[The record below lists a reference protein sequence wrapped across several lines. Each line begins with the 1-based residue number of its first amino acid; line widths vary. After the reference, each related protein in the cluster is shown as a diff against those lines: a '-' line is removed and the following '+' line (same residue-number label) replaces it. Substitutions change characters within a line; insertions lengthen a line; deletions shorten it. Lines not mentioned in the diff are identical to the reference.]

1 MPRTDPC
8 GIPSFF
14 PGLEMLLLSGNEFG
28 LILIYDQ
35 FLQLSAC
42 FESEGLHSIA
52 ISMDRKRI
60 VTTRANYFRICRF
73 HPLPI

>member
-14 PGLEMLLLSGNEFG
+14 PGLEMVLLSGNEFG

-35 FLQLSAC
+35 FLQLSAR
-42 FESEGLHSIA
+42 FESEGLGSIA
-52 ISMDRKRI
+52 ISMDRKRL